1 MTTTPSSAIATGSE
15 SCAVGSPWVSN
26 PLFSFCVVLFA
37 DFDVSTRSNNKQ
49 TLPPKRGLVTILV
62 VKSVVK
68 SVTEFVSFVAGNGN
82 GEEENGTSL
91 TTPPLQVATTPMP
104 DPNRVG
110 PTRLLH

>member
-1 MTTTPSSAIATGSE
+1 MDLTA
-15 SCAVGSPWVSN
+15 
-26 PLFSFCVVLFA
+26 
-37 DFDVSTRSNNKQ
+37 TRSNNKQ